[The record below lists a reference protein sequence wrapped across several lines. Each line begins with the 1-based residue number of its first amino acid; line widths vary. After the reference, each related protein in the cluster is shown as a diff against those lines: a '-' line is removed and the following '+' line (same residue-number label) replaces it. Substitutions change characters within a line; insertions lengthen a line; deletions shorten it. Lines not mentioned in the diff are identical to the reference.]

1 MEYDVIVV
9 GGGAAGLMAA
19 VVAAGRGKRVLLLEK
34 MDQCGRK
41 LRITGKGRCNLTN
54 TNPLRDT
61 LPHIGSSTAGT
72 TKKPG
77 QTGGVWLRNAY
88 GRFFNQELMDF
99 FESRGVE
106 LTVERGNR
114 VYPASGKAL
123 DIFLALIGELEQNP
137 NVTIRKNATVKSVG
151 TRRAMSEANYSTT
164 ADAARHVPTEV
175 TCVILQGGE
184 RIPCRH
190 IILATGGL
198 SYPTTGSTGAGH
210 RMASELG
217 HTVIETVPSLVA
229 LRCEEQIPEE
239 LVGFQLKNV
248 QLSLFSSSPKL
259 GEGDRREAVV
269 EECVFRSGIGEMTF
283 TEDGL
288 GGPIVLS
295 ASRIA
300 SRPLHGGQPLTA
312 RLDLKPGLTHEQ
324 LDRRLQADLNAN
336 GTRIF
341 NDALR
346 LWLPAELI
354 PLALKQLHIEYYK
367 RLHQITGEER
377 RRLRDWLKGATF
389 TLTGTRDWNEA
400 IVTQGGVSLSE
411 VNPKTMESRL
421 VSGLYIIGELLD
433 LDADTGGYNLQIAFS
448 TAHAAAEAL

>member
-1 MEYDVIVV
+1 MDYDVIVV

-19 VVAAGRGKRVLLLEK
+19 CTAAERGKHVLLLEK
-34 MDQCGRK
+34 MDQAGRK

-61 LPHIGSSTAGT
+61 LPHIGSSTAGAT
-72 TKKPG
+72 NKPG

-88 GRFFNQELMDF
+88 GRFFAPELMEW
-99 FESRGVE
+99 FEQRGVE

-123 DIFLALIGELEQNP
+123 DIFLALIGELEQNS
-137 NVTIRKNATVKSVG
+137 NVTIRKNTTVKSIETFEG
-151 TRRAMSEANYSTT
+151 QAT
-164 ADAARHVPTEV
+164 A
-175 TCVILQGGE
+175 VILEKGE

-190 IILATGGL
+190 IVLATGGL
-198 SYPTTGSTGAGH
+198 SYPTTGSTGAGY
-210 RMASELG
+210 RMTQELG
-217 HTVIETVPSLVA
+217 HAVVEPVPSLVA
-229 LRCEEQIPEE
+229 LKCEEMIPEE
-239 LVGFQLKNV
+239 MVGFQLKNV
-248 QLSLFSSSPKL
+248 KL
-259 GEGDRREAVV
+259 TVEGKE
-269 EECVFRSGIGEMTF
+269 FFGEMTF
-283 TEDGL
+283 VKDGL
-288 GGPIVLS
+288 AGPIVLS

-300 SRPLHGGQPLTA
+300 SRPLHRGETLTA
-312 RLDLKPGLTHEQ
+312 SLDLKPALSPEQ
-324 LDRRLQADLNAN
+324 LDRRLLSDIDTN
-336 GTRIF
+336 GTRVF

-377 RRLRDWLKGATF
+377 RRLRDWLKGVKF
-389 TLTGTRDWNEA
+389 TLTGTHDWNEA
-400 IVTQGGVSLSE
+400 IVTQGGVSLAE

-421 VSGLYIIGELLD
+421 VKGLYIVGELLD

-448 TAHAAAEAL
+448 TGHAAGEAV

>member
-19 VVAAGRGKRVLLLEK
+19 VVAAQRGKRVLLLEK

-61 LPHIGSSTAGT
+61 LPHIGSSTAGA

-114 VYPASGKAL
+114 VFPASGKAL
-123 DIFLALIGELEQNP
+123 DIFLALIGELEKNP
-137 NVTIRKNATVKSVG
+137 NVTIRKNATVKAIETFQNPDLQTPTSDLKQ
-151 TRRAMSEANYSTT
+151 AT
-164 ADAARHVPTEV
+164 AI
-175 TCVILQGGE
+175 ILERGE

-198 SYPTTGSTGAGH
+198 SYPTTGSTGAGY
-210 RMASELG
+210 RMARELG
-217 HTVIETVPSLVA
+217 HTVIEPVPSLVS
-229 LRCEEQIPEE
+229 LRCEEKIPEE
-239 LVGFQLKNV
+239 LIGFQLKNV
-248 QLSLFSSSPKL
+248 HLTLTSSSPKL
-259 GEGDRREAVV
+259 GEGDCREAVV

-288 GGPIVLS
+288 AGPIVLS
-295 ASRIA
+295 ASRMA
-300 SRPLHGGQPLTA
+300 SRPLHEGKPMKAL
-312 RLDLKPGLTHEQ
+312 LDLKPALSREQ
-324 LDRRLQADLNAN
+324 LDKRLQADLNAN

-367 RLHQITGEER
+367 RLHQINGEER
-377 RRLRDWLKGATF
+377 RRLRDWMKGVTF

-421 VSGLYIIGELLD
+421 VKGLYIIGELLD

-448 TAHAAAEAL
+448 SAHAAAEAL

>member
-1 MEYDVIVV
+1 MEYDVVVV

-19 VVAAGRGKRVLLLEK
+19 CTAAERGRRVLLLEK
-34 MDQCGRK
+34 MDQAGRK

-88 GRFFNQELMDF
+88 GRFFASELMEW
-99 FESRGVE
+99 FERRGVE

-123 DIFLALIGELEQNP
+123 DIFLALINELEGNP
-137 NVTIRKNATVKSVG
+137 NVTIRKNTTVKSIETFEG
-151 TRRAMSEANYSTT
+151 QAT
-164 ADAARHVPTEV
+164 A
-175 TCVILQGGE
+175 VILERGE
-184 RIPCRH
+184 RITCRH

-198 SYPTTGSTGAGH
+198 SYPTTGSTGAGY
-210 RMASELG
+210 RICRELG
-217 HTVIETVPSLVA
+217 HTVVEPVPSLVA
-229 LRCEEQIPEE
+229 LRCQEKIPEE

-248 QLSLFSSSPKL
+248 QLTVCDKTF
-259 GEGDRREAVV
+259 
-269 EECVFRSGIGEMTF
+269 FGEMTF
-283 TEDGL
+283 VPDGL
-288 GGPIVLS
+288 AGPIVLS

-300 SRPLHGGQPLTA
+300 TRHLHAGEPLIA
-312 RLDLKPGLTHEQ
+312 SLDLKSALSPVQ
-324 LDRRLQADLNAN
+324 LDRRLLADIDTN

-354 PLALKQLHIEYYK
+354 PLALPQLHIEYYK

-377 RRLRDWLKGATF
+377 RRLRDWLKGVKF
-389 TLTGTRDWNEA
+389 TLTGTHDWNEA
-400 IVTQGGVSLSE
+400 VVTQGGVSLAE

-421 VSGLYIIGELLD
+421 VKGLYIVGELLD

-448 TAHAAAEAL
+448 TGHAAGEAI

>member
-1 MEYDVIVV
+1 MDYDVIVV

-19 VVAAGRGKRVLLLEK
+19 CTAAERGKRVLLLEK
-34 MDQCGRK
+34 MDQAGRK

-88 GRFFNQELMDF
+88 GRFFAPELMEW
-99 FESRGVE
+99 FERRGVE

-123 DIFLALIGELEQNP
+123 DIFFALINELEGNP
-137 NVTIRKNATVKSVG
+137 NVTIRKNVTVKSVETFEG
-151 TRRAMSEANYSTT
+151 QAT
-164 ADAARHVPTEV
+164 A
-175 TCVILQGGE
+175 VILERGE
-184 RIPCRH
+184 RIACRH

-198 SYPTTGSTGAGH
+198 SYPTTGSTGAGY
-210 RMASELG
+210 RICRELG
-217 HTVIETVPSLVA
+217 HTIVEPVPSLVA
-229 LRCEEQIPEE
+229 LKCQEKIPEE

-248 QLSLFSSSPKL
+248 QLTVCGKAF
-259 GEGDRREAVV
+259 
-269 EECVFRSGIGEMTF
+269 FGEMTF
-283 TEDGL
+283 ANDGL
-288 GGPIVLS
+288 AGPIVLS
-295 ASRIA
+295 ASRMA
-300 SRPLHGGQPLTA
+300 SRALHSGETLTA
-312 RLDLKPGLTHEQ
+312 SLDLKPALTAEQ
-324 LDRRLQADLNAN
+324 LDRRLLSDIDAN

-354 PLALKQLHIEYYK
+354 PLALPQLHIEYYK

-377 RRLRDWLKGATF
+377 RRLRDWLKGVRF
-389 TLTGTRDWNEA
+389 TITGTHDWNEA
-400 IVTQGGVSLSE
+400 VVTQGGVSLAE

-421 VSGLYIIGELLD
+421 VSGLYIVGELLD

-448 TAHAAAEAL
+448 TGHAAAEAV

>member
-1 MEYDVIVV
+1 MDYDVIVV

-19 VVAAGRGKRVLLLEK
+19 CTAAEQGRKVLLIEK
-34 MDQCGRK
+34 MDQAGRK

-54 TNPLRDT
+54 TNSLRDT

-88 GRFFNQELMDF
+88 GRFFAPELMEW
-99 FESRGVE
+99 FEQRGVA
-106 LTVERGNR
+106 LSVERGNR

-137 NVTIRKNATVKSVG
+137 NVTIRKNTTVKSIETFEG
-151 TRRAMSEANYSTT
+151 QAT
-164 ADAARHVPTEV
+164 AA
-175 TCVILQGGE
+175 ILERGE

-198 SYPTTGSTGAGH
+198 SYPTTGSTGAGY
-210 RMASELG
+210 RICRELG
-217 HTVIETVPSLVA
+217 HTVVDPVPSLVA
-229 LRCEEQIPEE
+229 LKCQEKIPEE

-248 QLSLFSSSPKL
+248 QL
-259 GEGDRREAVV
+259 
-269 EECVFRSGIGEMTF
+269 CVMDGASNATVFESGIGEMTF
-283 TEDGL
+283 VQDGL
-288 GGPIVLS
+288 AGPIVLS

-300 SRPLHGGQPLTA
+300 TRPLQAGQTLTA
-312 RLDLKPGLTHEQ
+312 RLDLKPGLTLEQ
-324 LDRRLQADLNAN
+324 LDKRLLSDINAN
-336 GTRIF
+336 GTRVF

-354 PLALKQLHIEYYK
+354 PLALPQLHIEYYK

-377 RRLRDWLKGATF
+377 RRLRDWLKGVKF
-389 TLTGTRDWNEA
+389 TLTGTHDWNEA
-400 IVTQGGVSLSE
+400 VVTQGGVSLAE

-421 VSGLYIIGELLD
+421 VSGLYIVGELLD

-448 TAHAAAEAL
+448 TAHAAGEAV

>member
-1 MEYDVIVV
+1 MDYDVIVV

-19 VVAAGRGKRVLLLEK
+19 VVAAGRGKRILLLEK

-61 LPHIGSSTAGT
+61 LPHIGSSTAGN

-88 GRFFNQELMDF
+88 GRFFNRELMDF

-106 LTVERGNR
+106 LTMERGNR

-151 TRRAMSEANYSTT
+151 TRSVVSEASYSTT
-164 ADAARHVPTEV
+164 ADAARHVPTEA

-210 RMASELG
+210 LMASELG

-229 LRCEEQIPEE
+229 LRCKEKIPEE

-269 EECVFRSGIGEMTF
+269 EECVFHSGIGEMTF

-312 RLDLKPGLTHEQ
+312 RLDFKPGLTHEQ
-324 LDRRLQADLNAN
+324 LDRRLQSDLNQN
-336 GTRIF
+336 GTRVF

-346 LWLPAELI
+346 LWLPAEVI

-377 RRLRDWLKGATF
+377 RRLRDWLKGAPF
-389 TLTGTRDWNEA
+389 TLTGTRDYTEA

-448 TAHAAAEAL
+448 TAHAAAEAV

>member
-1 MEYDVIVV
+1 MDYDVIVV

-19 VVAAGRGKRVLLLEK
+19 CTAAERGKRVLLLEK
-34 MDQCGRK
+34 MDQAGRK

-61 LPHIGSSTAGT
+61 LPHIGSSSAGT

-88 GRFFNQELMDF
+88 GRFFAPELMEW
-99 FESRGVE
+99 FERRGVE

-123 DIFLALIGELEQNP
+123 DIFLALINELEGNP
-137 NVTIRKNATVKSVG
+137 NVTIRKNVTVKSVETFEG
-151 TRRAMSEANYSTT
+151 QAT
-164 ADAARHVPTEV
+164 A
-175 TCVILQGGE
+175 VILERGE
-184 RIPCRH
+184 RIACRH

-198 SYPTTGSTGAGH
+198 SYPTTGSTGAGY
-210 RMASELG
+210 RICRELG
-217 HTVIETVPSLVA
+217 HTIVEPVPSLVA
-229 LRCEEQIPEE
+229 LKCQEKIPEE

-248 QLSLFSSSPKL
+248 QLTVCGKAF
-259 GEGDRREAVV
+259 
-269 EECVFRSGIGEMTF
+269 FGEMTF
-283 TEDGL
+283 ANDGL
-288 GGPIVLS
+288 AGPIVLS
-295 ASRIA
+295 ASRMA
-300 SRPLHGGQPLTA
+300 SRALHSGETLTA
-312 RLDLKPGLTHEQ
+312 SLDLKPALTPEQ
-324 LDRRLQADLNAN
+324 LDRRLLSDIDAN

-354 PLALKQLHIEYYK
+354 PLALPQLHIEYYK

-377 RRLRDWLKGATF
+377 RRLRDWLKGVRF
-389 TLTGTRDWNEA
+389 TITGTHDWNEA
-400 IVTQGGVSLSE
+400 VVTQGGVSLAE

-421 VSGLYIIGELLD
+421 VSGLYIVGELLD

-448 TAHAAAEAL
+448 TGHAAAEAV

>member
-1 MEYDVIVV
+1 MDYDVIVV

-19 VVAAGRGKRVLLLEK
+19 CTAAERGKHVLLLEK
-34 MDQCGRK
+34 MDQAGRK

-61 LPHIGSSTAGT
+61 LPHIGSSTAGAT
-72 TKKPG
+72 NKPG

-88 GRFFNQELMDF
+88 GRFFAPELMEW
-99 FESRGVE
+99 FEQRGVE

-137 NVTIRKNATVKSVG
+137 NVTIRKNTTVKSIETFEG
-151 TRRAMSEANYSTT
+151 QAT
-164 ADAARHVPTEV
+164 A
-175 TCVILQGGE
+175 VILEKGD

-190 IILATGGL
+190 IVLATGGL
-198 SYPTTGSTGAGH
+198 SYPTTGSTGAGY
-210 RMASELG
+210 RMTQELG
-217 HTVIETVPSLVA
+217 HAVVEPVPSLVA
-229 LRCEEQIPEE
+229 LKCEEMIPEE
-239 LVGFQLKNV
+239 MVGFQLKNV
-248 QLSLFSSSPKL
+248 KL
-259 GEGDRREAVV
+259 TVEGKE
-269 EECVFRSGIGEMTF
+269 FFGEMTF
-283 TEDGL
+283 VKDGL
-288 GGPIVLS
+288 AGPIVLS

-300 SRPLHGGQPLTA
+300 SRPLHRGETLTA
-312 RLDLKPGLTHEQ
+312 SLDLKPALSPEQ
-324 LDRRLQADLNAN
+324 LDRRLLSDIDTN
-336 GTRIF
+336 GTRVF

-377 RRLRDWLKGATF
+377 RRLRDWLKGIKF
-389 TLTGTRDWNEA
+389 TLKGTHDWNEA
-400 IVTQGGVSLSE
+400 VVSQGGVSLAE

-421 VSGLYIIGELLD
+421 VKGLYIVGELLD

-448 TAHAAAEAL
+448 TGHAAGEAI

>member
-1 MEYDVIVV
+1 MDYDVIVV

-19 VVAAGRGKRVLLLEK
+19 CTAAERGKHVLLLEK
-34 MDQCGRK
+34 MDQAGRK

-61 LPHIGSSTAGT
+61 LPHIGSSTAGAT
-72 TKKPG
+72 NKPG
-77 QTGGVWLRNAY
+77 QTGGAWLRNAY
-88 GRFFNQELMDF
+88 GRFFAPELMEW
-99 FESRGVE
+99 FEQRGVE

-137 NVTIRKNATVKSVG
+137 NVTIRKNTTVKSIETFEG
-151 TRRAMSEANYSTT
+151 QAT
-164 ADAARHVPTEV
+164 A
-175 TCVILQGGE
+175 VILEKGE

-198 SYPTTGSTGAGH
+198 SYPTTGSTGAGY
-210 RMASELG
+210 RMAQELG
-217 HTVIETVPSLVA
+217 HAVIEPVPSLVA
-229 LRCEEQIPEE
+229 LKCEEMIPEE
-239 LVGFQLKNV
+239 MVGFQLKNV
-248 QLSLFSSSPKL
+248 KL
-259 GEGDRREAVV
+259 TVEGKD
-269 EECVFRSGIGEMTF
+269 FFGEMTF
-283 TEDGL
+283 VKDGL
-288 GGPIVLS
+288 AGPIVLS
-295 ASRIA
+295 ASRIT
-300 SRPLHGGQPLTA
+300 SRPLHCGETLTA
-312 RLDLKPGLTHEQ
+312 SLDLKPALSPEQ
-324 LDRRLQADLNAN
+324 LDRRLLSDIDTN
-336 GTRIF
+336 GTRVF

-377 RRLRDWLKGATF
+377 RRLRDWLKGIKF
-389 TLTGTRDWNEA
+389 TLKGTHDWNEA
-400 IVTQGGVSLSE
+400 VVTQGGVSLAE

-421 VSGLYIIGELLD
+421 VKGLYIVGELLD

-448 TAHAAAEAL
+448 TGHAAGEAI

>member
-1 MEYDVIVV
+1 MDYDVIVV

-19 VVAAGRGKRVLLLEK
+19 CTAAERGKHVLLLEK
-34 MDQCGRK
+34 MDQAGRK

-72 TKKPG
+72 TNKPG

-88 GRFFNQELMDF
+88 GRFFAPELMEW
-99 FESRGVE
+99 FEQRGVE

-137 NVTIRKNATVKSVG
+137 NVTIRKNTTVKSIETFEG
-151 TRRAMSEANYSTT
+151 QAT
-164 ADAARHVPTEV
+164 A
-175 TCVILQGGE
+175 VILEKGE

-190 IILATGGL
+190 IVLATGGL
-198 SYPTTGSTGAGH
+198 SYPTTGSTGAGY
-210 RMASELG
+210 RMAQELG
-217 HTVIETVPSLVA
+217 HAVIEPIPSLVA
-229 LRCEEQIPEE
+229 LKCEEMIPEE
-239 LVGFQLKNV
+239 MVGFQLKNV
-248 QLSLFSSSPKL
+248 KL
-259 GEGDRREAVV
+259 TVEGKE
-269 EECVFRSGIGEMTF
+269 FFGEMTF
-283 TEDGL
+283 VKDGL
-288 GGPIVLS
+288 AGPIVLS

-300 SRPLHGGQPLTA
+300 SRPLHRGETLTA
-312 RLDLKPGLTHEQ
+312 SLDLKPALSPEQ
-324 LDRRLQADLNAN
+324 LDRRLLSDIDTN
-336 GTRIF
+336 GTRVF

-377 RRLRDWLKGATF
+377 RRLRDWLKGIKF
-389 TLTGTRDWNEA
+389 TLKGTHDWNEA
-400 IVTQGGVSLSE
+400 IVTQGGVALGE

-421 VSGLYIIGELLD
+421 VKGLYIVGELLD

-448 TAHAAAEAL
+448 TGHAAGEAI

>member
-1 MEYDVIVV
+1 MDYDVIVV

-19 VVAAGRGKRVLLLEK
+19 CTAAERGKHVLLLEK
-34 MDQCGRK
+34 MDQAGRK

-61 LPHIGSSTAGT
+61 LPHIGSSTAGAT
-72 TKKPG
+72 NKPG

-88 GRFFNQELMDF
+88 GRFFAPELMEW
-99 FESRGVE
+99 FEQRGVE

-137 NVTIRKNATVKSVG
+137 NVTIRKNTTVKSIETFEG
-151 TRRAMSEANYSTT
+151 QAT
-164 ADAARHVPTEV
+164 A
-175 TCVILQGGE
+175 VILEKGE

-190 IILATGGL
+190 IVLATGGL
-198 SYPTTGSTGAGH
+198 SYPTTGSTGAGY
-210 RMASELG
+210 RMAQELG
-217 HTVIETVPSLVA
+217 HAVVEPVPSLVA
-229 LRCEEQIPEE
+229 LKCEEMIPEE
-239 LVGFQLKNV
+239 MVGFQLKNV
-248 QLSLFSSSPKL
+248 KL
-259 GEGDRREAVV
+259 TVEGKE
-269 EECVFRSGIGEMTF
+269 FFGEMTF
-283 TEDGL
+283 VKDGL
-288 GGPIVLS
+288 AGPIVLS

-300 SRPLHGGQPLTA
+300 SRPLHRGETLTA
-312 RLDLKPGLTHEQ
+312 SLDLKPALSPEQ
-324 LDRRLQADLNAN
+324 LDRRLLSDIDTN
-336 GTRIF
+336 GTRVF

-377 RRLRDWLKGATF
+377 RRLRDWLKGIKF
-389 TLTGTRDWNEA
+389 TLKGTHDWNEA
-400 IVTQGGVSLSE
+400 IVTQGGVALSE

-421 VSGLYIIGELLD
+421 VKGLYIVGELLD

-448 TAHAAAEAL
+448 TGHAAGEAI

>member
-1 MEYDVIVV
+1 MDYDVIVV

-19 VVAAGRGKRVLLLEK
+19 CTAAERGKHVLLLEK
-34 MDQCGRK
+34 MDQAGRK

-61 LPHIGSSTAGT
+61 LPHIGSSTAGAT
-72 TKKPG
+72 NKPG

-88 GRFFNQELMDF
+88 GRFFAPELMEW
-99 FESRGVE
+99 FEQRGVE

-137 NVTIRKNATVKSVG
+137 NVTIRKNTTVKSIETFEG
-151 TRRAMSEANYSTT
+151 QAT
-164 ADAARHVPTEV
+164 A
-175 TCVILQGGE
+175 VILEKGE

-198 SYPTTGSTGAGH
+198 SYPTTGSTGAGY
-210 RMASELG
+210 RMAQELG
-217 HTVIETVPSLVA
+217 HAVVEPVPSLVA
-229 LRCEEQIPEE
+229 LKCEEMIPEDM
-239 LVGFQLKNV
+239 VGFQLKNV
-248 QLSLFSSSPKL
+248 KL
-259 GEGDRREAVV
+259 TVEGKE
-269 EECVFRSGIGEMTF
+269 FFGEMTF
-283 TEDGL
+283 VKDGL
-288 GGPIVLS
+288 AGPIVLS

-300 SRPLHGGQPLTA
+300 SRPLHCGETLTA
-312 RLDLKPGLTHEQ
+312 SLDLKPALSPEQ
-324 LDRRLQADLNAN
+324 LDRRLLSDIDTN
-336 GTRIF
+336 GTRVF

-377 RRLRDWLKGATF
+377 RRLRDWLKGIKF
-389 TLTGTRDWNEA
+389 TLKGTHDWNEA
-400 IVTQGGVSLSE
+400 VVTQGGVSLAE

-421 VSGLYIIGELLD
+421 VKGLYIVGELLD

-448 TAHAAAEAL
+448 TGHAAGEAI

>member
-1 MEYDVIVV
+1 MDYDVIVV

-19 VVAAGRGKRVLLLEK
+19 CTAAERGKHVLLLEK
-34 MDQCGRK
+34 MDQAGRK

-61 LPHIGSSTAGT
+61 LPHIGSSTAGAT
-72 TKKPG
+72 NKPG

-88 GRFFNQELMDF
+88 GRFFAPELMEW
-99 FESRGVE
+99 FEQRGVE

-137 NVTIRKNATVKSVG
+137 NVTIRKNTTVKSIETFEG
-151 TRRAMSEANYSTT
+151 QAT
-164 ADAARHVPTEV
+164 A
-175 TCVILQGGE
+175 VILEKGE

-190 IILATGGL
+190 IVLATGGL
-198 SYPTTGSTGAGH
+198 SYPTTGSTGAGY
-210 RMASELG
+210 RMTQELG
-217 HTVIETVPSLVA
+217 HAVVEPVPSLVA
-229 LRCEEQIPEE
+229 LKCEEMIPEE
-239 LVGFQLKNV
+239 MVGFQLKNV
-248 QLSLFSSSPKL
+248 KL
-259 GEGDRREAVV
+259 TVEGKE
-269 EECVFRSGIGEMTF
+269 FFGEMTF
-283 TEDGL
+283 VKDGL
-288 GGPIVLS
+288 AGPIVLS

-300 SRPLHGGQPLTA
+300 SRPLHRGETLTA
-312 RLDLKPGLTHEQ
+312 SLDLKPALSPEQ
-324 LDRRLQADLNAN
+324 LDRRLLSDIDTN
-336 GTRIF
+336 GTRVF

-377 RRLRDWLKGATF
+377 RRLRDWLKGIKF
-389 TLTGTRDWNEA
+389 TLKGTHDWNEA
-400 IVTQGGVSLSE
+400 IVTQGGVSLAE

-421 VSGLYIIGELLD
+421 VKGLYIVGELLD

-448 TAHAAAEAL
+448 TGHAVGEAI

>member
-1 MEYDVIVV
+1 MDYDVIVV
-9 GGGAAGLMAA
+9 GGGAAGLMSACTAA
-19 VVAAGRGKRVLLLEK
+19 ERGKHVLLLEK
-34 MDQCGRK
+34 MDQAGRK

-61 LPHIGSSTAGT
+61 LPHIGSSTAGAT
-72 TKKPG
+72 NKPG

-88 GRFFNQELMDF
+88 GRFFAPELMEW
-99 FESRGVE
+99 FEQRGVE

-137 NVTIRKNATVKSVG
+137 NVTIRKNITVKSIETFEG
-151 TRRAMSEANYSTT
+151 QAT
-164 ADAARHVPTEV
+164 A
-175 TCVILQGGE
+175 VILEKGE

-190 IILATGGL
+190 IVLATGGL
-198 SYPTTGSTGAGH
+198 SYPTTGSTGAGY
-210 RMASELG
+210 RMTQELG
-217 HTVIETVPSLVA
+217 HAVVEPVPSLVA
-229 LRCEEQIPEE
+229 LKCEEMIPEE
-239 LVGFQLKNV
+239 MVGFQLKNV
-248 QLSLFSSSPKL
+248 KL
-259 GEGDRREAVV
+259 TVEGKE
-269 EECVFRSGIGEMTF
+269 FFGEMTF
-283 TEDGL
+283 VKDGL
-288 GGPIVLS
+288 AGPIVLS

-300 SRPLHGGQPLTA
+300 SRPLHRGETLTA
-312 RLDLKPGLTHEQ
+312 SLDLKPALSPEQ
-324 LDRRLQADLNAN
+324 LDRRLLSDIDTN
-336 GTRIF
+336 GTRVF

-377 RRLRDWLKGATF
+377 RRLRDWLKGIKF
-389 TLTGTRDWNEA
+389 TLKGTHDWNEA
-400 IVTQGGVSLSE
+400 IVTQGGVALGE

-421 VSGLYIIGELLD
+421 VKGLYIVGELLD

-448 TAHAAAEAL
+448 TGHAAGEAI